1 MNKDI
6 NILFLQFYIL
16 LNKTII
22 MNKKN
27 IAIFLILLLSVIG
40 LIVGVFSTELDEFHI
55 ENPKDSPISIKD
67 DNNTFTISI
76 KHKEPEIDIINIL
89 KQWK

>member
-1 MNKDI
+1 
-6 NILFLQFYIL
+6 
-16 LNKTII
+16 

-76 KHKEPEIDIINIL
+76 KHKDPEIDIINIL
-89 KQWK
+89 NQYYSIIQLIYQLSLFSQYHFT

>member
-1 MNKDI
+1 MNMNKDI

-40 LIVGVFSTELDEFHI
+40 LIVGVFSTEIDEFHI
-55 ENPKDSPISIKD
+55 
-67 DNNTFTISI
+67 
-76 KHKEPEIDIINIL
+76 
-89 KQWK
+89 